1 MQGIFNIRKS
11 NFVIHHINKLKTKNF
26 MTISIEAEKSFY
38 KIHHPLMTKTLQKV
52 CRERTYLNMIK
63 AIDDKPTANIIL
75 NCEFPLNLGTRQ
87 ECQLSSL
94 VLT

>member
-1 MQGIFNIRKS
+1 MHKSINITLIKGI
-11 NFVIHHINKLKTKNF
+11 IHHINKGKDNKQ
-26 MTISIEAEKSFY
+26 MIISIDAVKAFG
-38 KIHHPLMTKTLQKV
+38 KIQYPLKIQIL
-52 CRERTYLNMIK
+52 IK
-63 AIDDKPTANIIL
+63 ADIEGTHDKPTANIIL